1 MSIFTT
7 WLSDDI
13 LDAYFDAGTPSDP
26 ANCYAALLE
35 VVTDGEAGTVTET
48 SYTGYARVQLNG
60 KFAVAAAGLNGRSIT
75 TNAAVTFGQKTD
87 AGTDTMIALGVYDAL
102 TGGNLM
108 AIVYLDGGDP
118 FAATAAATGDLWTAY
133 AHGMVD
139 DDRVR
144 ISYIAGSPDPTG
156 ASENTTYYVN
166 QQTVDTF
173 TLGTTPAFATPI
185 TITQDGAALIMPLS
199 PKDVTQD
206 DTPEFASGAI
216 EIGLD

>member
-7 WLSDDI
+7 WLSDDV
-13 LDAYFDAGTPSDP
+13 LGAYFDAGTPSDP
-26 ANCYAALLE
+26 AQCYAALLE
-35 VVTDGEAGTVTET
+35 VVTAGEAGTVTEAT
-48 SYTGYARVQLNG
+48 YTGYARVQLSG
-60 KFAVAAAGLNGRSIT
+60 KFAAVAAGLGGRSLT

-87 AGTDTMIALGVYDAL
+87 AGTDTQIALGIYDAL

-118 FAATAAATGDLWTAY
+118 VVFTGENTGDLITAPG
-133 AHGMVD
+133 HGLVD

-144 ISYIAGSPDPTG
+144 LESVAGTSIPAGLAVD
-156 ASENTTYYVN
+156 TTYWII
-166 QQTVDTF
+166 TTSGITF
-173 TLGTTPAFATPI
+173 QLSATQGGGAVPL
-185 TITQDGAALIMPLS
+185 TGDGGGMILPLS
-199 PKDVTQD
+199 PKDITQD